1 MSRFMKAMKELHSV
15 VQIRRRFAGPRRP
28 TWSSEFETL
37 VTAFQM
43 YSKVMPFISVANRR
57 KATDMFPPDPKALD
71 GVQSEVVTANGVPGE
86 WFRFS
91 GAEEGRV
98 VYYLHGGGYVL
109 GSIDSHRMLIGRIAQ
124 AAKAHVFAID
134 YRLAP
139 EAPFPA
145 QLEDARAGYRY
156 LLEAGVK
163 PEKIV
168 IAGDSAGGGL
178 ALSTLLNL
186 RDEEA
191 PLPAGAALISP
202 WTDITAS
209 GGSVR
214 THVKYDYINRAS
226 LESCAKHFAPDE
238 DPKNPLVSPLFA
250 DHRGLPPL
258 LIQAGGCESLLDDS
272 LRLATRAKAAGVSVE
287 LDIEA
292 DMIHAFHLF
301 AFMAP
306 EARRAIARLGT
317 FVQRQTSDES
327 AAARPSA
334 RPTRRRTTRTRRRAT
349 AASTE
354 N

>member
-1 MSRFMKAMKELHSV
+1 MKAMKQLHSV
-15 VQIRRRFAGPRRP
+15 VQVRRRIFGPRRP

-43 YSKVMPFISVANRR
+43 YSKIMPFVPLKTKRR
-57 KATDMFPPDPKALD
+57 ATDMVPPDPHALD
-71 GVQSEVVTANGVPGE
+71 GIESEVVTANGVPGE
-86 WFRFS
+86 WFRHAD
-91 GAEEGRV
+91 AEDGRV

-124 AAKAHVFAID
+124 AAKANVFAIE

-156 LLEAGVK
+156 LLDSGVK

-178 ALSTLLNL
+178 TLSTLLEL
-186 RDEEA
+186 RDDEA

-214 THVKYDYINRAS
+214 THVKYDYIDKAA
-226 LESCAKHFAPDE
+226 LKDCAKMFASGE

-292 DMIHAFHLF
+292 DMIHAFHIF

-306 EARRAIARLGT
+306 EARRAIVRLGA
-317 FVQRQTSDES
+317 FVRRQTSGEATATQGS
-327 AAARPSA
+327 T
-334 RPTRRRTTRTRRRAT
+334 RPTRRRTTRTRRRT
-349 AASTE
+349 AATPSE
-354 N
+354 

>member
-1 MSRFMKAMKELHSV
+1 MKAMKQLHSV
-15 VQIRRRFAGPRRP
+15 VQIRRRLVGPRRP

-43 YSKVMPFISVANRR
+43 YSKVMPYVSLDRR
-57 KATDMFPPDPKALD
+57 RRAADMIPPDPNALD
-71 GVQSEVVTANGVPGE
+71 GVQSEKVTANGVPGE
-86 WFRFS
+86 WFRHKD
-91 GAEEGRV
+91 AEDGRV
-98 VYYLHGGGYVL
+98 VYYLHGGGYVI
-109 GSIDSHRMLIGRIAQ
+109 GSIDSHRLLIGRIAK
-124 AAKAHVFAID
+124 AAKASVFAID

-145 QLEDARAGYRY
+145 QLEDARAGYQY
-156 LLEAGVK
+156 LLDEGIS

-178 ALSTLLNL
+178 TLSTRLNL
-186 RDEEA
+186 RDDGA

-202 WTDITAS
+202 WTDVTAS

-214 THVKYDYINRAS
+214 THVKYDYISKAT
-226 LESCAKHFAPDE
+226 LGVCARLFAPGE

-292 DMIHAFHLF
+292 DMIHAFHIF

-306 EARRAIARLGT
+306 EARRAIARLGV
-317 FVQRQTSDES
+317 FVQRQTSGES
-327 AAARPSA
+327 AVARPST
-334 RPTRRRTTRTRRRAT
+334 RPTRRRTARTRRRT
-349 AASTE
+349 AAPTTE
-354 N
+354 D

>member
-1 MSRFMKAMKELHSV
+1 MSRFMKAMKHLHSA
-15 VQIRRRFAGPRRP
+15 VQIRRRFVGPRRP

-37 VTAFQM
+37 VTAFQL
-43 YSKVMPFISVANRR
+43 YSKVMPLVSLATKR
-57 KATDMFPPDPKALD
+57 KATDMVPPDPKGLD
-71 GVQSEVVTANGVPGE
+71 GVTSEKVTANGVPGE
-86 WFRFS
+86 KFAFV
-91 GAEEGRV
+91 GAEDDRV

-124 AAKAHVFAID
+124 AAKANVFAVE

-139 EAPFPA
+139 ENPYPA
-145 QLEDARAGYRY
+145 QLEDAIAGYRY
-156 LLEAGVK
+156 LLEQGVK

-178 ALSTLLNL
+178 TMSTLLKL
-186 RDEEA
+186 REDES
-191 PLPAGAALISP
+191 PMPAGAALISP

-214 THVKYDYINRAS
+214 THIKYDYINKAS
-226 LESCAKHFAPDE
+226 LKSCADMFAPGE
-238 DPKNPLVSPLFA
+238 DPKNPLISPLFA

-292 DMIHAFHLF
+292 DMIHAFHIF

-306 EARRAIARLGT
+306 EARRAIGRLGA
-317 FVQRQTSDES
+317 FVQRVTAMDV
-327 AAARPSA
+327 AAEAPK
-334 RPTRRRTTRTRRRAT
+334 TRRRTARTRRRST
-349 AASTE
+349 PASTDT
-354 N
+354 